1 MKKFR
6 ILTIAAVFAA
16 LLLGVTVASAG
27 VNGVVI
33 VSEQYTCSGVAVVYE
48 VPSFTDYSWSV
59 TVDGQLIANGSGFN
73 QTYTTLEV
81 TATDSGSQLSPFPF
95 TSGDHV
101 ISVFVS
107 TGFEQY
113 NSVTVGDTINC
124 DPTGDDDDDDDDD
137 TPVLVSG
144 RACFG
149 PGEVAA
155 AVYVTRG
162 AIEIWAIDSSDR
174 GQLAIRVSAA
184 ELEDLDYTPGTPL
197 LIEESD
203 LFISIQLWRQANGLY
218 RVLVGPDGEGKMFE
232 CAFGGKYSAVRSWL
246 PGNEPSGELDSAQ
259 PEASAA
265 SLLISALRVLRLF

>member
-27 VNGVVI
+27 ANGVVI
-33 VSEQYTCSGVAVVYE
+33 VSEQYTCGGVSVIYE
-48 VPSFTDYSWSV
+48 VPSFTDYSWTV
-59 TVDGQLIANGSGFN
+59 TVDSQLIASGSGSN
-73 QTYTTLEV
+73 QTYTTIEV
-81 TATDSGSQLSPFPF
+81 NATDSGSQLSPFPF
-95 TSGDHV
+95 TSGLHD

-113 NSVTVGDTINC
+113 NSTTLNETINC
-124 DPTGDDDDDDDDD
+124 DPTGDDDDDDD

-144 RACFG
+144 RVCFG

-174 GQLAIRVSAA
+174 GQLAIRVSAS

-203 LFISIQLWRQANGLY
+203 LIIPIQLWRQANGLY
-218 RVLVGPDGEGKMFE
+218 RVLAGPDAEGKTFE

-246 PGNEPSGELDSAQ
+246 PGSEPNGELDSAQ
-259 PEASAA
+259 PEASAP
-265 SLLISALRVLRLF
+265 SILISALRAMRLF